1 MRVWIV
7 NPFDNLPLEGN
18 RPQRYWLMAR
28 AFARAGHEVTFW
40 TSSFSHAHKAPR
52 AFVTDEA
59 AKLKGRAVGPDV
71 WQVDGFRLVLIPT
84 LPYRRNISLVRIR
97 SHRALARS
105 WAKRVESEEVPDVV
119 IASSPPLGLC
129 AAARDYCAARRIP
142 FVVDVMD
149 AWPETFQ
156 RVVPKFVLAPLART
170 ARANYRSACV
180 ISAVAARYLDLVRS
194 YGATA
199 PARLFY
205 HGIERAASEA
215 NVQPSTRHEGVTLV
229 YAGNM
234 SASYDLSTVITAVKE
249 LSDVTLE
256 LAGTGPDETALR
268 ALAANSP
275 RIRFHG
281 YLAET
286 PLRMLLA
293 RADVGVVPMFHASCV
308 GVPYKLADYA
318 AAGLPILNSLE
329 GETADLISEHHA
341 GESYT
346 AGSVSSFIAALA
358 RLRVR
363 DMARLRAGA
372 LHLAT
377 RFDAATVYGEYV
389 AWIESQVTGS
399 LKREAS
405 K

>member
-40 TSSFSHAHKAPR
+40 TSDFSHAHKAPR
-52 AFVTDEA
+52 AFVPDEA
-59 AKLKGRAVGPDV
+59 VKLNGRAAGSDV

-84 LPYRRNISLVRIR
+84 PPYRRNISFVRIF
-97 SHRALARS
+97 SHRALARR
-105 WAKRVESEEVPDVV
+105 WTARVAAEETPDAV

-129 AAARDYCAARRIP
+129 AAARDYCAARGIP
-142 FVVDVMD
+142 LVVDVMD

-170 ARANYRSACV
+170 ARANYCAARG
-180 ISAVAARYLDLVRS
+180 ISVVAARYLDLVRA

-205 HGIERAASEA
+205 HGIARTDGTDVPPPHPRGERL
-215 NVQPSTRHEGVTLV
+215 TLV

-234 SASYDLSTVITAVKE
+234 SASYDLATLVTAVKE
-249 LSDVTLE
+249 TPDLALE

-286 PLRMLLA
+286 PLRALLA
-293 RADVGVVPMFHASCV
+293 RADAGVVPMFGASCV

-329 GETADLISEHHA
+329 GETAQLIAECQA
-341 GESYT
+341 GETYA
-346 AGSVSSFIAALA
+346 AGSVASFIAAVA
-358 RLRVR
+358 RLRAL
-363 DMARLRAGA
+363 DPTCLRAGA
-372 LHLAT
+372 LRLAT
-377 RFDAATVYGEYV
+377 RFDAAAVYGEYV
-389 AWIESQVTGS
+389 AWIVDLVG
-399 LKREAS
+399 RAR
-405 K
+405 